1 MIRTFHFD
9 DIAAVDASL
18 KNLRRYNQAMYIS
31 VDEKLIDNE
40 LAELYFRTTEGS
52 KEEAALEKL
61 IGASAIQACNDNPDI
76 PQRYK
81 QKVGNRMQREFLA
94 SFRASKVDYL
104 YHSGQLGMPTMPE
117 AEKEREGR
125 HKEISIV
132 GKTHYLDKATKIIR
146 NRSIRLVEK
155 EGISKIIEV
164 IITDEP
170 TIKWT
175 TQAATWATSLIPE
188 RVKNKVKATAKEYF
202 EKTANIIEKN
212 IDRFAKTPYGSKVVN
227 VINTKVAP
235 IIERGIENVAQVC
248 STVKQEIKSAW
259 TKLKSRFA

>member
-76 PQRYK
+76 QQRYK

-94 SFRASKVDYL
+94 
-104 YHSGQLGMPTMPE
+104 
-117 AEKEREGR
+117 
-125 HKEISIV
+125 
-132 GKTHYLDKATKIIR
+132 
-146 NRSIRLVEK
+146 
-155 EGISKIIEV
+155 
-164 IITDEP
+164 
-170 TIKWT
+170 
-175 TQAATWATSLIPE
+175 
-188 RVKNKVKATAKEYF
+188 
-202 EKTANIIEKN
+202 
-212 IDRFAKTPYGSKVVN
+212 
-227 VINTKVAP
+227 
-235 IIERGIENVAQVC
+235 
-248 STVKQEIKSAW
+248 
-259 TKLKSRFA
+259 

>member
-1 MIRTFHFD
+1 
-9 DIAAVDASL
+9 
-18 KNLRRYNQAMYIS
+18 
-31 VDEKLIDNE
+31 
-40 LAELYFRTTEGS
+40 
-52 KEEAALEKL
+52 
-61 IGASAIQACNDNPDI
+61 
-76 PQRYK
+76 
-81 QKVGNRMQREFLA
+81 
-94 SFRASKVDYL
+94 
-104 YHSGQLGMPTMPE
+104 MPTMPE
-117 AEKEREGR
+117 AEKERERR

-132 GKTHYLDKATKIIR
+132 VKTHYLDKATKIIR

>member
-9 DIAAVDASL
+9 DIAAVAASL

-31 VDEKLIDNE
+31 VDEKFLDDD
-40 LAELYFRTTEGS
+40 LAELYFRAEEGS
-52 KEEAALEKL
+52 KEEIALEKM
-61 IGASAIQACNDNPDI
+61 IGAAAIQACNGNQDI

-94 SFRASKVDYL
+94 SFRASKVDFL
-104 YHSGQLGMPTMPE
+104 YHSGQLGMPTTIQ
-117 AEKEREGR
+117 AEQERERR
-125 HKEISIV
+125 HKEIAIV
-132 GKTHYLDKATKIIR
+132 GKAHYLDKATKIIR
-146 NRSIRLVEK
+146 QRSIRLAEK

-164 IITDEP
+164 ITDNEP

-175 TQAATWATSLIPE
+175 TRAALWAKSLLPNS
-188 RVKNKVKATAKEYF
+188 VKNKVKATAKEYF

-212 IDRFAKTPYGSKVVN
+212 IERFAKTPYGSKVVN

-248 STVKQEIKSAW
+248 STIKQEFKSAW
-259 TKLKSRFA
+259 TKFKSCFA